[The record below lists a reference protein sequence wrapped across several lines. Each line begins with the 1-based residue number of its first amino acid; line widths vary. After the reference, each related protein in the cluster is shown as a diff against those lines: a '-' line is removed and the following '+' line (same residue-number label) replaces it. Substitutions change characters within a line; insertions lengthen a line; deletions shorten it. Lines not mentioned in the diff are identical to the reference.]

1 MPQLDSYMYFSQ
13 VFWLIIFFVI
23 FYILIVNRI
32 LPKIAQSL
40 KLRSKQNEVK
50 STSSF
55 NEEDKKVIEKTS
67 NILESSLKDSTLFL
81 TNLRSST
88 NQWLESSLNE
98 ANEEKLLEIN
108 KAYLKRIADLKG
120 QSLSIKDIINKK

>member
-13 VFWLIIFFVI
+13 VFWLLIFFTI
-23 FYILIVNRI
+23 FYILVVNRI
-32 LPKIAQSL
+32 LPKVSQSL
-40 KLRSKQNEVK
+40 KLRYKQSNVENK
-50 STSSF
+50 ISF
-55 NEEDKKVIEKTS
+55 NEEDKKVIEETS

-81 TNLRSST
+81 ANLRSST
-88 NQWLESSLNE
+88 NTWLESSLNE
-98 ANEEKLLEIN
+98 ANEKKLLEIN